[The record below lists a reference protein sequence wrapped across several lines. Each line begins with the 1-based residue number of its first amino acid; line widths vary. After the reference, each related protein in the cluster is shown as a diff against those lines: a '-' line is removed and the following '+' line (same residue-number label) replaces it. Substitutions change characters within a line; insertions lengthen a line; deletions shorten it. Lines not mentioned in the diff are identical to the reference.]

1 MNFLTQLYGVDKL
14 VTDNGTILF
23 DEKLAAQ
30 MFIGSN
36 FEATIVVYNPADVLC
51 GTFNLQQILKVTKTA
66 LREIVYTLV
75 GSYDGEK
82 ILVQRY
88 KHKFTSEVTLT
99 NVFNLVP
106 SKGSLFIPYQ
116 LDVLLSTN
124 DKFPRVTAVQFIA

>member
-14 VTDNGTILF
+14 VTDAGTIEF
-23 DEKLAAQ
+23 NEKIAGQ
-30 MFIGSN
+30 MYPTSAFG
-36 FEATIVVYNPADVLC
+36 ATIVAYNPANVLD
-51 GTFNLQQILKVTKTA
+51 GPLFLKEVLGVPKTA

>member
-1 MNFLTQLYGVDKL
+1 MNFLTQVYGVDKL

-36 FEATIVVYNPADVLC
+36 FEATIVVYNPADVLS
-51 GTFNLQQILKVTKTA
+51 GTFNLQQVLKVTKT
-66 LREIVYTLV
+66 LLKEIVYTLV

-88 KHKFTSEVTLT
+88 KNKFTSAVNLT
-99 NVFNLVP
+99 NTFSLVP
-106 SKGSLFIPYQ
+106 TKGSLFIPYQ
-116 LDVLLSTN
+116 LDVLLSTS